1 MTAWLDAL
9 NDAWDELAQIAP
21 VARQFRTKLIST
33 EVSLDILA
41 GMRAVDNAPCLMLE
55 TSAEPDA
62 LFELGGMR
70 LSSVPDDAGAFLVL
84 SLEDGNRR
92 DLFATICADV
102 VAAAAQAGRSHAL
115 AHFVARLDAWRHFLR
130 DRRDGLS
137 REETIGLVGELM
149 IMEELVAIET
159 RLQTCWAAPADG
171 LHDFLREGH
180 ALEVKTS
187 LGPTTRVRISSLDQ
201 LETTGLHR
209 LDLVH
214 VRLIE
219 ASDGRTLDTLLGD
232 IQTRLSDEASRRDFA
247 NALLRRGLM
256 PDDTVARTS
265 LRFKLRAID
274 AYRVQEDFPRL
285 SRATVPAAVIEA
297 IYQLDRRAI
306 EPFATD
312 SRTAMEL
319 FAGRAA

>member
-1 MTAWLDAL
+1 MTAWLNAL
-9 NDAWDELAQIAP
+9 NDAWDELAQTAP

-41 GMRAVDNAPCLMLE
+41 GMRAVDSAPCLMLE

-70 LSSVPDDAGAFLVL
+70 LSSVPHDGQPFLVL

-92 DLFATICADV
+92 DLFATICSDV
-102 VAAAAQAGRSHAL
+102 VAAAAQAGRSQAL
-115 AHFVARLDAWRHFLR
+115 AQFVARLDAWRHFLR

-149 IMEELVAIET
+149 IMEQLVAIENG
-159 RLQTCWAAPADG
+159 LQTCWEAPADG
-171 LHDFLREGH
+171 LHDFLREGR

-187 LGPTTRVRISSLDQ
+187 VGPTTRLRISSLDQ
-201 LETTGLHR
+201 LEPAGLNS

-219 ASDGRTLDTLLGD
+219 AADGRTLDSLLGD
-232 IQTRLSDEASRRDFA
+232 IEDRLPDEASRRDFA

-256 PDDTVARTS
+256 PDDASARTS
-265 LRFKLRAID
+265 LRFKLRGMD
-274 AYRVQEDFPRL
+274 TYRVQEDFPRL
-285 SRATVPAAVIEA
+285 SRAIAPAAVVEA
-297 IYQLDRRAI
+297 VYQLDRRAI

-312 SRTAMEL
+312 TRTAIEF